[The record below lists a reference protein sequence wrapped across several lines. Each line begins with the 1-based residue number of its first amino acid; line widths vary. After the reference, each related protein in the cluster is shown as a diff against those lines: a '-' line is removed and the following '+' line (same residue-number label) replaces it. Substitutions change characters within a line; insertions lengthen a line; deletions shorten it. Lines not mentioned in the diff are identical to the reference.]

1 MKLYVPNP
9 QVWVDYFDRVSRGKA
24 SLQQSGRGR
33 RHRVITV
40 TPSSEENNPVTIK
53 AVLPSEQ
60 TAAQAKAAL
69 EREAINPKSVEKA
82 FQNLSEPPRRN
93 RKRKSSEIDSGKKTK
108 RSRGATT
115 SLRQQKSKS
124 SHGKRSKSLK
134 NNRQR
139 DIFEIS

>member
-33 RHRVITV
+33 RPRVISV
-40 TPSSEENNPVTIK
+40 TPSSEENNPITIK

-60 TAAQAKAAL
+60 TAAQAKTAL

-82 FQNLSEPPRRN
+82 FQNLSGPPRRN
-93 RKRKSSEIDSGKKTK
+93 RKRKSPEIVSSKKTK
-108 RSRGATT
+108 RSRGAT
-115 SLRQQKSKS
+115 SSQRQKKSKT
-124 SHGKRSKSLK
+124 SHGKRSKSLN

-139 DIFEIS
+139 DIFEIN